1 MPGKIMGTRG
11 VEPAVRVGLEADD
24 SGPALES
31 QFNRGYEYLDGL
43 LPHFR

>member
-1 MPGKIMGTRG
+1 MLSKKMGNRG
-11 VEPAVRVGLEADD
+11 VEPDVRVGLEPDD

-31 QFNRGYEYLDGL
+31 QFNRAYEYLDGL